1 MEYVIQLHIFLHL
14 VFETIREGVKV
25 EMHGIQQLPPLLYTV
40 PLKVLD
46 EINLQHYEILV
57 NELFNDVS
65 NHIKN
70 IKQEIPHH
78 DDKAIK
84 KKK

>member
-1 MEYVIQLHIFLHL
+1 MHERNNKIPANTKQQYYDVL
-14 VFETIREGVKV
+14 KV